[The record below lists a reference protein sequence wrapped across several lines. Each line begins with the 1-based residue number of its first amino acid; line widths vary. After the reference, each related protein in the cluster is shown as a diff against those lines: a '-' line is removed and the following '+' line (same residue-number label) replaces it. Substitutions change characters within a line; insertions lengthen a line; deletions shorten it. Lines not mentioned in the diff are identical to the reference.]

1 MSELKVAISS
11 PVDDNLYSLLVS
23 QLCIDEEGVT
33 VCGIISLKVFS
44 IKRIRSEYK
53 RLGRSLFVK
62 IMNRLSTKT
71 SKRNSTAQEKH
82 LLISKVGL
90 SEKSIK
96 GFSYKYKI
104 PYLKVNSPNNQDAIE
119 FLKNQNPDLIL
130 SIGSNIIREKFL
142 EIPTIGVLNVH
153 MGILPEYRG
162 IGVTEWPII
171 ENRVHDV
178 GLGITLHFMDSG
190 VDTGPIVDTKKI
202 NIHNCDSLDEF
213 ESKYLSEMV
222 DLMIKGVRMTRDNK
236 LLLKPQ
242 IKDGIDR
249 GKQYF
254 STHPRMRALAE
265 KKFKSLLK

>member
-1 MSELKVAISS
+1 VSDLKVAISS

-23 QLCIDEEGVT
+23 KLCIDEESIS

-62 IMNRLSTKT
+62 IKNRLSTNLSRK
-71 SKRNSTAQEKH
+71 NSVAQENH

-96 GFSYKYKI
+96 GISHKYKI
-104 PYLKVNSPNNQDAIE
+104 PYLKVDNPNDRDALE
-119 FLKNQNPDLIL
+119 FLKDQNPDLIL
-130 SIGSNIIREKFL
+130 SIGSNIIREQFL

-171 ENRVHDV
+171 ENRVHDIS
-178 GLGITLHFMDSG
+178 LGITLHFMDSG

-202 NIHNCDSLDEF
+202 NIYNCNSLDEL
-213 ESKYLSEMV
+213 ESKYLNEMV
-222 DLMIKGVRMTRDNK
+222 NLMLKGVKMARDK
-236 LLLKPQ
+236 ELLLKPQ
-242 IKDGIDR
+242 NKDGIDR

-254 STHPRMRALAE
+254 STHQRMRALAE

>member
-142 EIPTIGVLNVH
+142 EIPNIGVLNVH

-202 NIHNCDSLDEF
+202 NIHNYNSLDEL
-213 ESKYLSEMV
+213 ESKYLNEMV
-222 DLMIKGVRMTRDNK
+222 NLMIKGVKMARDNE
-236 LLLKPQ
+236 LLSKPQ
-242 IKDGIDR
+242 KKDRIDR

-254 STHPRMRALAE
+254 STHQRMRLLAE
-265 KKFKSLLK
+265 NKFKSLLK

>member
-1 MSELKVAISS
+1 MSDLKVAISS
-11 PVDDNLYSLLVS
+11 PVDDNTFSLLVS
-23 QLCIDEEGVT
+23 QLCIDEEGVS

-53 RLGRSLFVK
+53 RLGNSLFVK
-62 IMNRLSTKT
+62 IKNRLSTNIFK
-71 SKRNSTAQEKH
+71 KNSTAQEKY

-96 GFSYKYKI
+96 DISHKYKI
-104 PYLKVNSPNNQDAIE
+104 PYLKVDDPNHHDAVK
-119 FLKNQNPDLIL
+119 FFKDQNPDLIL
-130 SIGSNIIREKFL
+130 SIGSNIMKEQFL
-142 EIPTIGVLNVH
+142 EIPTIGVLNIH

-162 IGVTEWPII
+162 WGVTEWPII

-202 NIHNCDSLDEF
+202 NIHNCNSLDEL
-213 ESKYLSEMV
+213 ESKYLNEMV
-222 DLMIKGVRMTRDNK
+222 SLMIKGVKMARDNE
-236 LLLKPQ
+236 LFSKPQ
-242 IKDGIDR
+242 KKDRIDR

-254 STHPRMRALAE
+254 STHQRMRLLAE
-265 KKFKSLLK
+265 NKFKSLLK

>member
-1 MSELKVAISS
+1 MSDLKVAISS
-11 PVDDNLYSLLVS
+11 PIDDNLYSLLVS
-23 QLCIDEEGVT
+23 QLCIDEEGVS

-53 RLGRSLFVK
+53 RLGHSLFVK
-62 IMNRLSTKT
+62 IMNRLSTNIYK
-71 SKRNSTAQEKH
+71 KNSTAQEKY

-90 SEKSIK
+90 REKSIK
-96 GFSYKYKI
+96 DISNKYKI
-104 PYLKVNSPNNQDAIE
+104 PYLKVDNPNNHDAVK

-130 SIGSNIIREKFL
+130 SIGSNIIRKQFL

-202 NIHNCDSLDEF
+202 NIHNCNSLDEL
-213 ESKYLSEMV
+213 ESKYLNEMV
-222 DLMIKGVRMTRDNK
+222 SLMIKGVKMARDNE

-242 IKDGIDR
+242 KKDGIDR

-254 STHPRMRALAE
+254 STHQRMRLLAE
-265 KKFKSLLK
+265 NKFKSLLK